1 MNPSDL
7 KTRKTLK
14 FVYLLLC
21 FTVIFPCSLAWGQE
35 KEEPELY
42 QEGICSYYGKKF
54 HGRKTANGETFDMY
68 AMTAAHKALPFN
80 THIKVTNLKN
90 NKSIIVRIN
99 DRGPF
104 VGKRILDLSYG
115 AAREIGLGR
124 AGIGKVRI
132 ETYNYTPPPV
142 VSPESL
148 ATYIA
153 GKYYSI
159 SGSKVKVKSGYGIQ
173 IISFSRPENLTKHYK
188 KLNEN
193 GYRQVYT
200 NLAIKDNERVYE
212 IRLGK
217 FRSKKSAEKYR
228 KKFLSQYSGALIRK
242 Y

>member
-1 MNPSDL
+1 MNPIDL
-7 KTRKTLK
+7 KTRKFLK
-14 FVYLLLC
+14 SVYLFLY
-21 FTVIFPCSLAWGQE
+21 FTVFFPFSLALAQQ
-35 KEEPELY
+35 KDEPEPY
-42 QEGICSYYGKKF
+42 QEGLCSYYGKKF
-54 HGRKTANGETFDMY
+54 HGRKTANGEIFDMY

-80 THIKVTNLKN
+80 TYIKVTNLKN
-90 NKSIIVRIN
+90 HKSVIVRIN

-124 AGIGKVRI
+124 AGVGKVKI
-132 ETYNYTPPPV
+132 ETYQYTPPPL
-142 VSPESL
+142 VSPEKL
-148 ATYIA
+148 ATYVS

-159 SGSKVKVKSGYGIQ
+159 SGSRVKVKSGYGIQ
-173 IISFSRPENLTKHYK
+173 IISFSKPENLTKHYK
-188 KLNEN
+188 KLNET
-193 GYRQVYT
+193 GYHQVYT
-200 NLAIKDNERVYE
+200 NLAMKDNERVYE